1 MTILS
6 MNQAAKLF
14 RVSRNTIKSKLEQG
28 VLSYAQGGTGIDLS
42 ELIRVFGATP
52 EHALIEQGR
61 ARQSNPAEQGRSSPE
76 QDGATS
82 EHALTE
88 QVRARRSN
96 PTEQGRATPEQ
107 AEIGENRAKIAA
119 LEVEVRL
126 LRERL
131 DECQKREEW
140 MRGQIEKTQRLLE
153 YKPELP
159 AKKAWKLW

>member
-28 VLSYAQGGTGIDLS
+28 MLSYAQGGTGIDLS

-61 ARQSNPAEQGRSSPE
+61 AGRSNPAEQGRSSPE
-76 QDGATS
+76 QVRATS
-82 EHALTE
+82 EHALIE
-88 QVRARRSN
+88 QLRAGRSN

-107 AEIGENRAKIAA
+107 AENGENRAKIAA
-119 LEVEVRL
+119 LEVEVRQ

-140 MRGQIEKTQRLLE
+140 MKGQIEKTQRLLE
-153 YKPELP
+153 YKPEQP
-159 AKKAWKLW
+159 AKKAWRLW